1 MFDDT
6 VYYLSFDEEAVA
18 QKVFALLH
26 SDAAKE
32 LLSSLIFWD
41 EKRPVKASI
50 LNMLDWS
57 LMQEGRIKSPQQSQL
72 PLGICA

>member
-6 VYYLSFDEEAVA
+6 VYYLSFDEEAEA
-18 QKVFALLH
+18 QKIFALLH

-50 LNMLDWS
+50 LNLLDWS
-57 LMQEGRIKSPQQSQL
+57 RLQSNKTQALQGQL
-72 PLGICA
+72 LFEFSA